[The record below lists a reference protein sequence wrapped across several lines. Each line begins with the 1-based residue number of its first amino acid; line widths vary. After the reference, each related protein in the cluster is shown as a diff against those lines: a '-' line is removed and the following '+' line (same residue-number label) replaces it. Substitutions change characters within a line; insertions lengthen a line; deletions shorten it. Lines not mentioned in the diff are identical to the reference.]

1 MAASPFGAHGH
12 RATPP
17 SSSSSSVPP
26 GVATTCVDSKIDRL
40 SLMEPSSNVVSSTV
54 GPVGEDEE
62 DEEEDEDKKPSP
74 KVRPDS

>member
-1 MAASPFGAHGH
+1 M
-12 RATPP
+12 
-17 SSSSSSVPP
+17 
-26 GVATTCVDSKIDRL
+26 
-40 SLMEPSSNVVSSTV
+40 VSSTV